1 MLHHFHTPVAD
12 IPLPERFTFPFCYTP
27 HPLCVAAA
35 KEVQAYLGLQ
45 EAWKEELAQGKM
57 FGVLVGPFEEFDE
70 GQAHAFRGQ
79 KNGIRLNLK
88 KDAEPDDHAAEQ
100 AENNGP
106 QVSVRFQRCHE
117 PHGKIRQNAED
128 KNNGNLEQMSR
139 TELSFQQGRLHGHK
153 TQMHEDG
160 DGSHG

>member
-1 MLHHFHTPVAD
+1 MPVEKTDDHSHQDGGHHGSFPYARQSGQEDEGTGQAD
-12 IPLPERFTFPFCYTP
+12 ADERAV
-27 HPLCVAAA
+27 HPGFYGA
-35 KEVQAYLGLQ
+35 E
-45 EAWKEELAQGKM
+45 
-57 FGVLVGPFEEFDE
+57 FPFEEFDE